1 MKLSVSGCRLEVSE
15 SFRKSVEEG
24 LRVFN
29 ETHRVDPVDVSV
41 VLSKEKFLFKT
52 ELSTHLGKDVHLRAH
67 SQAEDAYASFTM
79 ALDNLTK
86 RLRRHK
92 KRLVDHHR
100 KHDTHKSGAT
110 APYYIMNGSIFH
122 SEEEDTTGQ
131 ELAPAII
138 AETNTQ
144 VPTLSVGDAVMRMD
158 LVDENAF
165 IFRNSQSNRVN
176 FVYRRADGNIG
187 WIDPKDS

>member
-1 MKLSVSGCRLEVSE
+1 MKLSVTGRRVEVSE
-15 SFRKSVEEG
+15 AFRGSVEEG
-24 LRVFN
+24 IRTFS
-29 ETHRVDPVDVSV
+29 ETHRVDPVDLSV

-52 ELSTHLGKDVHLRAH
+52 ELAAHLGKEVYLRANG
-67 SQAEDAYASFTM
+67 QAEDAYASFTV

-100 KHDTHKSGAT
+100 KHDVHTSQQDV
-110 APYYIMNGSIFH
+110 PYYIMNGAIFE

-131 ELAPAII
+131 ELSPAII

-144 VPTLSVGDAVMRMD
+144 VPILSVGDAVMRMD
-158 LVDENAF
+158 LLDENAF
-165 IFRNSQSNRVN
+165 IFKNSQNERIN

-187 WIDPKDS
+187 WIDPK

>member
-1 MKLSVSGCRLEVSE
+1 MKLSVTGRRVEVSE
-15 SFRKSVEEG
+15 AFRGSVEEG
-24 LRVFN
+24 VRTFN
-29 ETHRVDPVDVSV
+29 ETHRVDPVDLSV

-52 ELSTHLGKDVHLRAH
+52 ELAAHLGKEMYLRANG
-67 SQAEDAYASFTM
+67 QAEDAYASFTV

-100 KHDTHKSGAT
+100 KHDINTSQQDV
-110 APYYIMNGSIFH
+110 PYYIMNGSIFE

-144 VPTLSVGDAVMRMD
+144 IPILSVGDAVMRMD
-158 LVDENAF
+158 LLDENAF
-165 IFRNSQSNRVN
+165 IFKNSQNERIN

-187 WIDPKDS
+187 WIDPK